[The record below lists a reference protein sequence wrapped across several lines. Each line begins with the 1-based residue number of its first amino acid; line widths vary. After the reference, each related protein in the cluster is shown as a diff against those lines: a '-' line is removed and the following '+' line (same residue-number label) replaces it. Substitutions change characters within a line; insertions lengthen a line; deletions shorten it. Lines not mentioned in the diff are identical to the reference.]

1 MRPKR
6 NMSTEFYITKAVSM
20 MNKSRVVVAGIIVSL
35 LASSALFVGLSAD
48 ESHKAKPKVQEV
60 NKLESFKKLRRIMAI
75 VEESY
80 VDELSLDEI
89 VNKAIDGLLSNLDA
103 HSNYLNK
110 KKFDDLRAN
119 IDGEFGGIGITVGLK
134 DGALTIIAPV
144 DDTPGDKAGLKSGD
158 VIVKVN
164 DKSTIDMS
172 IDDAV
177 NLMRGTPRTK
187 VELTIVRKGEAK
199 PLNFSIVR
207 DIIKMDFVKVRK
219 IQDTDFA
226 YVRVASFDKNVTR
239 NVLSSLKQ
247 MGKVKGIV
255 LDLRNNPGG
264 ALDQAVDLS
273 RLFIKNGVIVT
284 QKGRN
289 KNDNVE
295 YRATNAPYASV
306 PIVVLV
312 NGGSAS
318 ASEIVAGALQ
328 DHKRAVLIGEQTFGK
343 GSVQT
348 FMQLDQNEGLKLT
361 TAKYYL
367 PSGRT
372 IQAVGVTPDIIVY
385 PGVAPENEN
394 SFSIKES
401 DLKRHLQ
408 GELEK
413 VNEQNTKTETASDDK
428 KNITQAM
435 IYQDIQL
442 KSAIDVLKAWGVIG
456 ALNPN
461 K

>member
-1 MRPKR
+1 
-6 NMSTEFYITKAVSM
+6 M
-20 MNKSRVVVAGIIVSL
+20 MKKSRVILSGIIISL
-35 LASSALFVGLSAD
+35 LVSSVSFAGLLAD
-48 ESHKAKPKVQEV
+48 ETQKSKPKVQE
-60 NKLESFKKLRRIMAI
+60 NKLESLKKLRRIMAI
-75 VEESY
+75 VEENY
-80 VDELSLDEI
+80 VDELSFDDI
-89 VNKAIDGLLSNLDA
+89 VDKAIDGLLSNLDA

-119 IDGEFGGIGITVGLK
+119 TDGEFGGIGITVGLK

-144 DDTPGDKAGLKSGD
+144 DGTPGDKAGLKSGD
-158 VIVKVN
+158 VIVRVN

-177 NLMRGTPRTK
+177 NLMRGAPKTK
-187 VELTIVRKGEAK
+187 VELTIVRKGESK
-199 PLNFSIVR
+199 PLVFNIVR
-207 DIIKMDFVKVRK
+207 DMIKIDSVKVRK
-219 IQDTDFA
+219 VEGSDFA
-226 YVRVASFDKNVTR
+226 YVRVSSFDKNVTR
-239 NVLSSLKQ
+239 NVLSELKQ
-247 MGKVKGIV
+247 IGKINGIV

-264 ALDQAVDLS
+264 ILDQAVDLS
-273 RLFIKNGVIVT
+273 RLFIKSGVIVT
-284 QKGRN
+284 QKGRTKSEN
-289 KNDNVE
+289 IE
-295 YRATNAPYASV
+295 YKAKSAPYADIPV
-306 PIVVLV
+306 VVLI

-348 FMQLDQNEGLKLT
+348 VMQIDKDEGLKLT

-385 PGVAPENEN
+385 PGVTPENEN
-394 SFSIKES
+394 NFSIKES

-408 GELEK
+408 SELDK
-413 VNEQNTKTETASDDK
+413 VNTQNTKTKTENEDK
-428 KNITQAM
+428 KIITQNM

-442 KSAIDVLKAWGVIG
+442 KSAIDVLM
-456 ALNPN
+456 ALNVVGAFNP
-461 K
+461 KK